1 MAPPSLQGRL
11 GKQKSDTAER
21 IAPTGPVVFHFLEM
35 GHGLPKNTWDFF
47 FSQREAIAFGHLSN
61 CIRHT

>member
-1 MAPPSLQGRL
+1 MKSYVSLARIYHMAPPSLQGRL

-35 GHGLPKNTWDFF
+35 GHGLPKNTLDFF
-47 FSQREAIAFGHLSN
+47 LARERL
-61 CIRHT
+61 